1 MNILS
6 NTASPAS
13 SLVIDVPR
21 QTSWHVP
28 RGSYTGSIRSVNVKF
43 RIAGNSNTRIARIVF
58 NVNVPG
64 SILDYLAKLELRLDL
79 NEGSELWN
87 LICRLIGRQ
96 ALQDS
101 SGGQFNLES
110 LVGLPCDLEI
120 DHNFDKA
127 EDHPFPLV
135 IVTDVQEAGR
145 LVKPETK
152 PEPAKL

>member
-1 MNILS
+1 
-6 NTASPAS
+6 
-13 SLVIDVPR
+13 
-21 QTSWHVP
+21 
-28 RGSYTGSIRSVNVKF
+28 
-43 RIAGNSNTRIARIVF
+43 
-58 NVNVPG
+58 
-64 SILDYLAKLELRLDL
+64 LAKLELRLDL

-110 LVGLPCDLEI
+110 LNGLPCDLGI
-120 DHNFDKA
+120 DHNLDKA
-127 EDHPFPLV
+127 GDHPFPLV
-135 IVTDVQEAGR
+135 IVTDVRAAGR